1 MIPDAREI
9 LHPASTNKNNGVFL
23 QVMPDAGNI

>member
-1 MIPDAREI
+1 MIADAREI
-9 LHPASTNKNNGVFL
+9 LYSAAADKDNGVFL